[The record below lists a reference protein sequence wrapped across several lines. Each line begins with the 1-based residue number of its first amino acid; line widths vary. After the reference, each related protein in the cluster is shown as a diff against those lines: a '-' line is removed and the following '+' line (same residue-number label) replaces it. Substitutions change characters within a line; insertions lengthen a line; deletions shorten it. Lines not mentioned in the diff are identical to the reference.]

1 MGDTNTTHTTD
12 TMDQGTTNTTDQGTT
27 NTTHTK
33 DQGYFVANRP
43 EHPFRL
49 IFTLDTQHLLGMNG
63 HDDGRRMMQ
72 AFNVDMAETDP
83 GTRKI
88 WMYLKNE
95 SDLQNASQWV
105 RDNKSLHIEEHIERQ
120 CAHPYCSGLREQAEK
135 TTRLEVDEA
144 AALAASRGEQPPQR
158 LEDQGGAVGGGGVA
172 AASAA
177 DPTTNAASAADTGNA
192 DDLMLPASVPLPQE
206 SVEAVEVGDGGES
219 KEGNAGAGS
228 ERTFSTDKKAAVM
241 LDDAAAASS
250 FAAMHAAARPAG
262 NNKGSLNTTVDAST
276 ATSGESKMAEK
287 GGERND
293 LGEGVKVGAVGVSMD
308 AALTGLAQKP
318 EVEGGAMNGTGE
330 HVEKAGAEEEGDALG
345 PASTDGILISFE

>member
-1 MGDTNTTHTTD
+1 MGDTNTTH
-12 TMDQGTTNTTDQGTT
+12 TTNTTDQGTT

-63 HDDGRRMMQ
+63 HDDGRRMLQ
-72 AFNVDMAETDP
+72 AFNVDIAETDP

-95 SDLQNASQWV
+95 QDLQNASQWV